1 MVAASL
7 EVDGREPDRKEPAV
21 NNGKGPFACL
31 TPPNSTPSLTHVNQ
45 DLSLTPGDAYF
56 NLLWKSL

>member
-7 EVDGREPDRKEPAV
+7 EVDGREPDRKEPAD
-21 NNGKGPFACL
+21 ACGQQWKRAFCML
-31 TPPNSTPSLTHVNQ
+31 DSASTPSLTHVNQ

-56 NLLWKSL
+56 ILF

>member
-21 NNGKGPFACL
+21 NNGKGPFACKTL
-31 TPPNSTPSLTHVNQ
+31 PNSTPSLTHVNQ
-45 DLSLTPGDAYF
+45 DLSLTPGGC
-56 NLLWKSL
+56 LS